1 MSDSNQEKQLL
12 SKEEQDKDARIMQQ
26 GRKLFIR
33 ELEKQ
38 MTQFQELME
47 RLAAAPEAADYLKLY
62 RIAHT
67 LKGSAPI
74 FGYTRIG
81 KQAAELARL
90 WEWTQAADAGE
101 ETAIAALSPLGASL
115 DAMPEV
121 LEKLRLEYEISRT
134 ELNMD
139 QQRHPGGGSLLGTL
153 KVRLLLVDDD
163 EVLRSYM
170 LRRLQ
175 LDECVVDEAGDVETA
190 RRLLREHDYD
200 LVILDL
206 LMHPHSGYELFDFL
220 KDDPTLKWLPLIVLS
235 GRNDLGDKV
244 RCFHLGADDYV
255 TKPFQYDEL
264 AARIYGLLKRAK
276 NFEQL
281 AFRDALTG
289 VFNRRYFDLQ
299 IGIELQRTE
308 RFESPMS
315 LVFIDIDCFKSINDT
330 YGHQVGDLVL
340 QGLAH
345 VLQSTF
351 RSTDLLAR
359 FGGEEF
365 VIALPNI
372 TADQAVAMV
381 QAVLEKLR
389 SQPVAKHEGQSFF
402 VTFSAG
408 VAQWKPGMAVSE
420 WTHDAD
426 AAMYQAKQQGRNR
439 VLSILDVA
447 AGLENYAAA
456 STMEPRK
463 RLLIV
468 DDDQILRSIVI
479 GKLEHLPID
488 IVEVAD
494 GDEAV
499 ELLARSSFD
508 ACILDGIM
516 PRLDGFSLLE
526 HIKSEAAFAEM
537 KVLMLSA
544 KRKED
549 DLVKGFRLGADD
561 YMTKPFSL
569 VELEMRVRRLMKL

>member
-1 MSDSNQEKQLL
+1 
-12 SKEEQDKDARIMQQ
+12 MQQ

-38 MTQFQELME
+38 IKELRELME
-47 RLAAAPEAADYLKLY
+47 RLVRTSEAGDYMRLY
-62 RIAHT
+62 RIVHT

-81 KQAAELARL
+81 KLAEEVVRM
-90 WEWTQAADAGE
+90 WEWTQAGGGE
-101 ETAIAALSPLGASL
+101 EADIAALSPLRASL
-115 DAMPEV
+115 NETPGA
-121 LEKLRLEYEISRT
+121 LERMALEFEISRT
-134 ELNMD
+134 ELQMD
-139 QQRHPGGGSLLGTL
+139 QQQHPAGGSLLGSL

-175 LDECVVDEAGDVETA
+175 LDECVVDEASDVDTA

-206 LMHPHSGYELFDFL
+206 MMHPQSGYELFDFL

-299 IGIELQRTE
+299 IGIELQRAE
-308 RFESPMS
+308 RFTSPMS
-315 LVFIDIDCFKSINDT
+315 LVFIDIDRFKSINDN
-330 YGHQVGDLVL
+330 YGHHVGDLVL

-345 VLQSTF
+345 VLQTNF

-365 VIALPNI
+365 VIALPNT
-372 TADQAVAMV
+372 TAEQAQTMV
-381 QAVLEKLR
+381 QAVLDKVR

-408 VAQWKPGMAVSE
+408 IAPWKSGMAVSE
-420 WTHDAD
+420 WTRDAD
-426 AAMYQAKQQGRNR
+426 EAMYQAKQQGRNR

-447 AGLENYAAA
+447 AGLENHASVLTLAA
-456 STMEPRK
+456 EPRK

-488 IVEVAD
+488 IVEAAD

-499 ELLARSSFD
+499 ELLARGSFD
-508 ACILDGIM
+508 ACILDGVM

-526 HIKSEAAFAEM
+526 HIKSEAALGEM